1 MRRVSVDSKEVAAR
15 SFHSWNRVWRLPEVQ
30 RLRRAW
36 SVHHGCR
43 KKGTV
48 VRNVRE
54 GKGNRGRAAIG
65 ASEGGAHR
73 KTQGTAAEVA
83 TPASKF
89 ASLGARFAR
98 E

>member
-1 MRRVSVDSKEVAAR
+1 MR
-15 SFHSWNRVWRLPEVQ
+15 SFPSWNRMWRLPEVQ

-36 SVHHGCR
+36 SVHNGCR
-43 KKGTV
+43 KKAMV

-54 GKGNRGRAAIG
+54 GKGNRDRAARG

-73 KTQGTAAEVA
+73 KTLGMAAEVA